1 MLNEVLGA
9 AHHHR
14 RKVRVVWVLELF
26 DSVVFLGISQTS
38 RTTQNRSRADL
49 TKSGELQSGE
59 QCLPPGRLIFQH
71 VMKTGGL
78 SLEKFLKCSC
88 SERPNGLC
96 TIRIAANHWG
106 NTAQPKGYGSEC
118 PPSICSTH
126 SPPTE
131 TDEACGP
138 EFANAKRFTT
148 ILLRTIKI

>member
-26 DSVVFLGISQTS
+26 ASVVFLGISQTS

-106 NTAQPKGYGSEC
+106 NTAQPKRSLGRYNLSSRRGVC
-118 PPSICSTH
+118 H
-126 SPPTE
+126 SS
-131 TDEACGP
+131 
-138 EFANAKRFTT
+138 
-148 ILLRTIKI
+148 LLGAFGTNRKVTPCHDKK